1 MTLIADNLFIRKNE
15 LIPFEKGIRIDYIL
29 FKVGESLKL
38 LNAVVFVFEILL
50 VHMNILQ
57 TVNVFFCFVS
67 F

>member
-57 TVNVFFCFVS
+57 TVNGFFCFVS